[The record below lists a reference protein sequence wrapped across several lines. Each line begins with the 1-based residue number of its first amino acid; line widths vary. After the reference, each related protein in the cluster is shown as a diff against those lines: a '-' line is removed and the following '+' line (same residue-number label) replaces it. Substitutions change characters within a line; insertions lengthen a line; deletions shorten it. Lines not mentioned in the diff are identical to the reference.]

1 MGKRSQRIPQRRS
14 EAGFPW
20 KGRKVRE
27 MRTAETI
34 LNINQDRG
42 KRRLPLDDVY
52 RQLYNPDMYLRSYTK
67 LYKNDG
73 AMTPGTTGET
83 VDGMSLEKIDRV
95 IGAIRCEQWKWPPVR
110 RIYIEKP
117 KGGKRPLGMPDWS
130 PKVVQDI
137 IRSILEAYYEP
148 QFSDRS
154 HGFRPKKG
162 CQTALTEI
170 YNIWK
175 GTKWFIEGDIKG
187 CFDNIDHYP
196 LMNILRENIHDNRFL
211 RLIEGSLKAGYCEDW
226 KYHPSLS
233 GSPQGGIVSPIL
245 SNIYM
250 DRLDKFVEN
259 TLIPE
264 HTQSERREEH
274 PIYGQLNNQL
284 ATARRQGNLERIKAL
299 WREMK
304 RYPSQNPDDPGYRRL
319 RYVRYAD
326 DFLLGFAGPLV
337 EAHQIKERISTF
349 LATELKLTLSAEKT
363 LITHAQTGRARFL
376 GYEIGIMECPTKLDR
391 TRGTRTVNGKVGMY
405 IPKDVIQAKRKRYLR
420 DGEPIHRTE
429 LINDSKYDIIYRYQ
443 GEYRGLVNY
452 YGMAQNL
459 AELGYIRWT
468 METSLLKTLACK
480 NQTSVMKETK
490 RLQSTIETPEGPRK
504 CLKLVIQREKKKP
517 LVAIFGG
524 LPLKRRKN
532 PPIEDRVI
540 LPYARITSEIVER
553 LLNDTCEVCGSK
565 ENVEMHHVRHL
576 KDLNKKG
583 KREMPLWMKIMI
595 SRKRKSIPLCRRCHD
610 DIHHNRPESKRQGNR
625 RAV

>member
-187 CFDNIDHYP
+187 CFDNIDHYT

-625 RAV
+625 RAG